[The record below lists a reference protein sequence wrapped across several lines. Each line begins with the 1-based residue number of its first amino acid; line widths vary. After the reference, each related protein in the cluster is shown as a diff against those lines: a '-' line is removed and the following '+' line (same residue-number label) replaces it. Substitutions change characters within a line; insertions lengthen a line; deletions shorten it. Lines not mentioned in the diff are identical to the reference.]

1 MTDRDRARIVID
13 DEDGRPVAAA
23 DIAAEAPAAD
33 AGAGPA
39 ATRVSLHV
47 ESGHVPPGTRA
58 RLVDAV
64 LDAPEVSAG
73 GHLSVALPIGDTEIL
88 DSLRERCDTDDVR
101 AAGATCLMEAE
112 LREPQ
117 GRAAAP
123 DA

>member
-1 MTDRDRARIVID
+1 MTDRARDRIVID
-13 DEDGRPVAAA
+13 DADGRRVATADVAADTRA
-23 DIAAEAPAAD
+23 VD
-33 AGAGPA
+33 AGAP

-73 GHLSVALPIGDTEIL
+73 GHLSVSLPIGDTEIL
-88 DSLRERCDTDDVR
+88 DRLRERCDTDDVR
-101 AAGATCLMEAE
+101 AAGATCLVEAE
-112 LREPQ
+112 LREPD
-117 GRAAAP
+117 GPAA